1 MATARG
7 LCWTRE
13 GAAAADHMTVATL
26 LPEEEDEEDGVEGG
40 VAICCCW
47 CGVFTTCVVT
57 RVRGIVSQSDMF
69 LRCVNVRGRYHL
81 RDGSMSEET
90 SCCYIWV
97 VSRSDRMI
105 CLKRKKVAVLRRRQ
119 MK

>member
-57 RVRGIVSQSDMF
+57 RVRGIVSQSDML
-69 LRCVNVRGRYHL
+69 LRCEWKGAISSARWQQGPGTLLLLHT
-81 RDGSMSEET
+81 GT
-90 SCCYIWV
+90 
-97 VSRSDRMI
+97 VSTLEI
-105 CLKRKKVAVLRRRQ
+105 
-119 MK
+119 